1 LTVSEK
7 GRAAAAWWR
16 ALQPDPA
23 RRNPRDRPGDRGAL
37 ARLRR
42 CHHPLDAAAEP
53 AALDL
58 ARRLGVRSG
67 GDPAL
72 ADALAAAVVL
82 AGVRA
87 SDPGGPHPARR
98 LGSGERP
105 LMSRLRLARLL
116 AADTPEE
123 RLTGFRRAVA
133 LAGGAADGAALAEAL
148 LDWPGQRVRWAF
160 EYHAAEPPPGPAPAG
175 DDDA

>member
-1 LTVSEK
+1 LTLSDK
-7 GRAAAAWWR
+7 GRVAAAWWR
-16 ALQPDPA
+16 ALQPDPE
-23 RRNPRDRPGDRGAL
+23 RQNPRDRPGDRGAL

-82 AGVRA
+82 AGVRTF
-87 SDPGGPHPARR
+87 DRGGPHPARR
-98 LGSGERP
+98 LGAGTPP

-116 AADTPEE
+116 AADTSEE
-123 RLTGFRRAVA
+123 RLTSFRRAVA
-133 LAGGAADGAALAEAL
+133 LAGGTMDAAALAVAL

-160 EYHAAEPPPGPAPAG
+160 EYHAAEPPGPASAG
-175 DDDA
+175 DEA